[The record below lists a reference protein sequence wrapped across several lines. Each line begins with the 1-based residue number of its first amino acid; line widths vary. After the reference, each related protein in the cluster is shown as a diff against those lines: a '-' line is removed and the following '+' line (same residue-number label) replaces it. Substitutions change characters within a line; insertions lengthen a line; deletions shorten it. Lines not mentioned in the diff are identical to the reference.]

1 MTEGQVVTIALIR
14 AVRTI
19 LMATAVTCALAPARA
34 PATVAEVDE
43 LTGLLEAQAGVPV
56 KSAFPWKRN
65 IITTFFW
72 IGNNRNSFTSTVN
85 YDSAWDQRWHEN
97 FGGEDDPNNRDKDFT
112 PKNFIPTLNPFYV
125 ALPFNDMKYPELAKK
140 WVPWYSRDYKKGMG
154 SVCKGKWIAIHYNG
168 RVCFGTWQD
177 VGPFR
182 YDNASYVFG
191 DGAVGTPT
199 GAGLDVSPA
208 IRDYLGLPG
217 KAKCDWRFVEANEVP
232 PGPWIGYEEQEFI
245 VGLQKMLKEAGKK
258 LPTAAKEFKLKR
270 FGEEKKELVEDALPA
285 P

>member
-1 MTEGQVVTIALIR
+1 MAAIT
-14 AVRTI
+14 AVRASRVA
-19 LMATAVTCALAPARA
+19 LLAFVASLGCVAVPAARA
-34 PATVAEVDE
+34 TVEEVDE
-43 LTGLLEAQAGVPV
+43 LTGLLEAQAGIAL
-56 KSAFPWKRN
+56 KSPYPWKRN

-97 FGGEDDPNNRDKDFT
+97 FGGEDDPKNRHKDFT

-125 ALPFNDMKYPELAKK
+125 ALPFNDVKYPELAKK
-140 WVPWYSRDYKKGMG
+140 WVPWYSRDFKKRME

-182 YDNASYVFG
+182 YDNAAYIFG
-191 DGAVGTPT
+191 DGPVNTPT

-208 IRDYLGLPG
+208 IRDYLELSG
-217 KAKCDWRFVEANEVP
+217 KEKCDWRFVEANEVP

-245 VGLQKMLKEAGKK
+245 VNLQKMLREAGKK

-270 FGEEKKELVEDALPA
+270 FGEEKKQVLDDALPM